1 MKNRIIKKKIIRI
14 HKNATSHFIMICAI
28 HEILVLLK
36 FTRIL
41 KDFLRSIIEFYFF
54 KIKIINFFHTI

>member
-41 KDFLRSIIEFYFF
+41 KDF
-54 KIKIINFFHTI
+54 